1 VEVAVI
7 VAAEADIETVTV
19 AVAVVDIA
27 IVKAVAADTVTVKA
41 VAVVTAVAEVV
52 ATMAASAT
60 AASNSTIFER
70 VPHKGPALPFF
81 VPASLRDTSKT
92 KRTPILLQN
101 PIFP

>member
-1 VEVAVI
+1 V
-7 VAAEADIETVTV
+7 VAAADTVTV
-19 AVAVVDIA
+19 KAVA
-27 IVKAVAADTVTVKA
+27 AADTVTVKA